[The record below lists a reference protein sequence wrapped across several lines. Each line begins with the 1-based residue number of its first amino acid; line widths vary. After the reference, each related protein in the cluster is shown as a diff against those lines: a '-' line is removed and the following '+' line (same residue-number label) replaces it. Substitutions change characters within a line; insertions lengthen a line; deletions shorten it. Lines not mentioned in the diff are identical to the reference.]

1 MMPGL
6 RDQFQSSLRGRVC
19 FMGLGNV
26 DAGDDGFG
34 VRLAEALARAG
45 APEVVI
51 GGTAPDPLAVRGA
64 DRGFHHLV
72 FLDAADFGAAPGSVV
87 FLNSQEMA
95 ARFPQI
101 STHRLSLGMLAKC
114 VEAGG
119 ATRAWLLGAQPES
132 LKPAPALSPA
142 MQTTL
147 AILTELI
154 GSVMSVNASALD
166 GRARTPCAPRR
177 AGDCPPYLA
186 RPAMTHLLSEGIP
199 T

>member
-1 MMPGL
+1 MPGL
-6 RDQFQSSLRGRVC
+6 REQIQSSLHGRVC

-26 DAGDDGFG
+26 DGGDDGFG

-45 APEVVI
+45 VPDVVI
-51 GGTAPDPLAVRGA
+51 AGTAPDQLAGRCA
-64 DRGFHHLV
+64 DTGFDQLV
-72 FLDAADFGAAPGSVV
+72 FLDAVDFGAAPGSVV

-101 STHRLSLGMLAKC
+101 STHNISLGMLAKYI
-114 VEAGG
+114 ESGG
-119 ATRAWLLGAQPES
+119 ITRAWLLGAQPAS

-142 MQTTL
+142 IRKTL

-154 GSVMSVNASALD
+154 GSAV
-166 GRARTPCAPRR
+166 
-177 AGDCPPYLA
+177 
-186 RPAMTHLLSEGIP
+186 SEGIE